1 MKRKIAIF
9 FVMLLIFSSVHVNVF
24 GIEASSLKSK
34 SAILI
39 NADNKQVLFEKNTN
53 DKMAP
58 ASITKIMLL
67 VLISEKMDKNEIAL
81 NQELTISKNAA
92 GMGGSQIFIEEY
104 EVQTVENMLK
114 AICMRSAN
122 DASVAMAEFMYGS
135 EEGCVKVM
143 NDKAKELGMTNTNF
157 VNVTGLPD
165 PNHYTTAYDIALMTS
180 ELLKYDYVNKYLVTW
195 MDSVYVGKNKD
206 IEQVLVNTNRL
217 INNYEGLIGGK
228 TGYTTEAKYC
238 LSAAAKRNDTT
249 LIAVV
254 LGCDDTK
261 IRFAEIQK
269 LLNDGFANYKN
280 FIFHKKGDIITTSPV
295 YLAKSPTF
303 NIVSKEN
310 INYFTNSNCKKEDFN
325 LEYSLDEN
333 IKAPL
338 SENTP
343 IGKLI
348 ISKDNQIL
356 GEYELFPEK
365 SIEKESFVKFYF
377 NNLVSKIIK

>member
-92 GMGGSQIFIEEY
+92 GMGGSQICIEEY

-114 AICMRSAN
+114 SICMRSAN
-122 DASVAMAEFMYGS
+122 DATVAMAEFMYVS
-135 EEGCVKVM
+135 EEGGVKVM